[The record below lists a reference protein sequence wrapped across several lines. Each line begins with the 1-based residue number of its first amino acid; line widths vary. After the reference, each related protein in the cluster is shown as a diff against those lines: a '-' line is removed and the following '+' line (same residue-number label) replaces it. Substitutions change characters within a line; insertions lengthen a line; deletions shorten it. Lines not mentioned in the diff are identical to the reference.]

1 MPAEAE
7 IRDLVAVSR
16 FAGSDLLLAQGAGGN
31 TSVKTAAGSRLLIKA
46 SGFRLADVTGEAG
59 YLDMDLP
66 ALRQIME
73 EPELADLAPL
83 AAHDETV
90 RRVRGLLPD
99 EGGPRP
105 SMETGFHL
113 LLDRV
118 VLHTHPIYLNAF
130 TCSREGQA
138 ACQEEAGADTAWV
151 PYAAPGYPLARAVAE
166 SCAAHLAEH
175 GHQPTR
181 IVLGNHGLITTS
193 ADVDTAIRDTRALA
207 GRGEQFFGSLPGDAC
222 ELGEP
227 TSVTTRWAR
236 DLQAIFDRVGHAAV
250 ARPARRRALLAAVR
264 RDQPLTGG
272 PLVPDDAIYG
282 VHLCRQLAASTPP
295 ADWLHEH
302 GKAQPA
308 EELPA
313 KAVVALEGEG
323 VVLVAPNEASLDFME
338 ENLLA
343 NVLIHELIARRDQPR
358 YLQTREVDE
367 LLAMESEQYRQ
378 KLAQRRGEPCRS

>member
-1 MPAEAE
+1 MASEAE
-7 IRDLVAVSR
+7 IRDLVAISR
-16 FAGSDLLLAQGAGGN
+16 FAGGDLLLAQGAGGN
-31 TSVKTAAGSRLLIKA
+31 TSVKTEATATVGGSRLLIKA
-46 SGFRLADVTGEAG
+46 SGFRLADVTEEAG
-59 YLDMDLP
+59 YLDMDLA

-73 EPELADLAPL
+73 EPELADLTPL

-90 RRVRGLLPD
+90 RRVRGLLPGD
-99 EGGPRP
+99 GLRP

-130 TCSREGQA
+130 TCSREGRA
-138 ACQEEAGADTAWV
+138 AFDEKAGADTVWV

-166 SCAAHLAEH
+166 SCAAHLVEH
-175 GHQPTR
+175 GQRPTR

-193 ADVDTAIRDTRALA
+193 GDAGTAIEDTRALA
-207 GRGEQFFGSLPGDAC
+207 ARGEHFYGSLSGDTC

-227 TSVTTRWAR
+227 TRATVRWAEEM
-236 DLQAIFDRVGHAAV
+236 QTIFDRLEHTAV
-250 ARPARRRALLAAVR
+250 VRPARRRALLAAVR
-264 RDQPLTGG
+264 RDEPLTGG

-282 VHLCRQLAASTPP
+282 VHLCRKLAPSTPP
-295 ADWLHEH
+295 ADWIEEH
-302 GKAQPA
+302 G

-313 KAVVALEGEG
+313 KAVLALEGEG
-323 VVLVAPNEASLDFME
+323 VVLVAPNETSLDFME

-343 NVLIHELIARRDQPR
+343 NVLIHELVARRDQPR
-358 YLQTREVDE
+358 YLSENEVDE

-378 KLAQRRGEPCRS
+378 KLAQRRGEECRS